1 MAKYI
6 IKRLVAGSISL
17 LVLIT
22 ITFFLMH
29 SIPGGPFSPAEE
41 RKIPPEVLAKI
52 EASYGLDKPLHIQ
65 YVNYLNNLLHGDL
78 GVSFKNRDTLV
89 NDLIE
94 RGFPVSARVGIV
106 AVIIS
111 LCIGVPL
118 GIVSAIYKTKWI
130 DRASMIFAT
139 IGISIPG
146 FVITVL
152 MMFFFCVKIKI
163 FPTFGLSSPLHYV
176 LPVAG
181 LSFYPIAYI
190 TRLLRSSM
198 LETMRQDYIRTAR
211 SKGVKEIMVI
221 AKHALRNSLMPVVT
235 YLGPLI
241 AGLLTGGFV
250 VERLF
255 SIPGIGREFVGSV
268 GDRDYSVTL
277 GITVF
282 YGAFIIIANLCV
294 DLLYVII
301 DPRVKVEE

>member
-6 IKRLVAGSISL
+6 IKRLLAGLISL
-17 LVLIT
+17 WVLIT

-52 EASYGLDKPLHIQ
+52 EASYGLDKPLYIQ

-78 GVSFKNRDTLV
+78 GISFKDRDTLV

-118 GIVSAIYKTKWI
+118 GIISAIYKTKWI

-152 MMFFFCVKIKI
+152 MMFFFCVKFKI

-255 SIPGIGREFVGSV
+255 SIPGIGREFVSSV

-294 DLLYVII
+294 DILYVII